1 MRVDGGSY
9 CSRRLV
15 EAATAADN
23 LFVLGHT
30 GRRTCDVV
38 PVPGN
43 REWCN
48 LPGGN
53 RDPPLEAGS
62 VAEGGVAES
71 SGVGGAKLFEAGAR
85 RDGDD
90 EVEDGAEQGWKSRG
104 GEAGCGRRL
113 AAMTRP
119 VIARVIATNL

>member
-1 MRVDGGSY
+1 MR
-9 CSRRLV
+9 C
-15 EAATAADN
+15 
-23 LFVLGHT
+23 LFL
-30 GRRTCDVV
+30 
-38 PVPGN
+38 GN
-43 REWCN
+43 RKWCD

-53 RDPPLEAGS
+53 CVPPRRSQG

-71 SGVGGAKLFEAGAR
+71 SGVGGAKLFEASAR

-90 EVEDGAEQGWKSRG
+90 DEEDGAEQGWKSRG